1 MYGESADA
9 PQTPTTLPS
18 CSAIAAT
25 IVGRPYRW
33 GLRELRCTSRHDSQ
47 CCQLRLG
54 PLPVWF
60 IDAHDPTGAH
70 RGNPD
75 LAGMRRKQSV
85 SRVFVSIGTPHR
97 DVNLSIDQV
106 GRCARQ
112 SGGQHR
118 HHRFM
123 DVLLGIYQ
131 CPVNSPAR

>member
-1 MYGESADA
+1 MNQAVLRNRKTGEWAVQAPHLGSDESGHSAHA
-9 PQTPTTLPS
+9 RRNENIVPVRVG
-18 CSAIAAT
+18 AAKH
-25 IVGRPYRW
+25 IF
-33 GLRELRCTSRHDSQ
+33 
-47 CCQLRLG
+47 G

-60 IDAHDPTGAH
+60 IDAHDSTGAH